1 MEKEKLQKLKEE
13 LDEEL
18 KNNPILKA
26 IEDEYLQE
34 VRRDKDSD
42 SEEIDIEIERE
53 MKPIA
58 EHIENVSWKQEM
70 NGDVEMKDEI
80 NQNKA
85 LISDALYLGGFPAH
99 NSIFKLASLQAD
111 IDLEEKTDDLRSIML
126 KQLA

>member
-1 MEKEKLQKLKEE
+1 MQKLKEE

-53 MKPIA
+53 MKPIV
-58 EHIENVSWKQEM
+58 EHIENVS
-70 NGDVEMKDEI
+70 
-80 NQNKA
+80 
-85 LISDALYLGGFPAH
+85 
-99 NSIFKLASLQAD
+99 
-111 IDLEEKTDDLRSIML
+111 
-126 KQLA
+126 